1 MSFANKVFIDGEW
14 IYNTP
19 KWKENLE
26 YLENDLKELDFTE
39 TNKRFLSDEVGLIHP
54 TNGSYIRLKDDGTI
68 EAFNSYGTGIRI
80 NNNNSIQLFADKV
93 QSISKNFDVQTT
105 ANNKINH
112 SVYEN
117 YPNEKGI
124 SLDTLTRL
132 EQTGLNIYNGKEWK
146 N

>member
-14 IYNTP
+14 TYNTP

-68 EAFNSYGTGIRI
+68 EAFNAYGTGIKI

-124 SLDTLTRL
+124 SLDTLMRL
-132 EQTGLNIYNGKEWK
+132 EETGLNVYNGKEWK